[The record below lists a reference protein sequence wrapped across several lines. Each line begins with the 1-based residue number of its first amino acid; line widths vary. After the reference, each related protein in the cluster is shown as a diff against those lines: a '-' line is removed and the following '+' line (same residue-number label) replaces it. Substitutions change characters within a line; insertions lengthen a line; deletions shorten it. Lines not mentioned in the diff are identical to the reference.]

1 MHPARAARLALLH
14 SWTSTQT
21 EGWWRQALD
30 VYGIPY
36 AYIDPQAIRETP
48 NLREKY
54 DVILFGPGGG
64 GVVEGQPMWR
74 TPIPYKT
81 TPDTP
86 NLASWAQTDDTRIG
100 MGFEGLINLR
110 KFVADGGVFLGADSS
125 AQFAIS
131 NNLTY
136 GVNAV
141 TPGTATR
148 VVGSLLRTK
157 LVDDTSPIVYGVPDN
172 LAMYSDGGD
181 AFTVSSTA
189 GGGGRGGGG
198 GGGGAAAAGGG
209 TPDDPDVVQG
219 LAALQGSNLSPLP
232 TPVQVQPWQYAL
244 PTEEALKRNPANV
257 IPPEFRPRVAMRFDA
272 QNSLLVSG
280 LLDGGNDIAQ
290 RPIVVDVPV
299 GKGHFVLFAS
309 NPIYRGETIGSY
321 GMVFNTIMN
330 FDSLNAGRK
339 LDPR

>member
-1 MHPARAARLALLH
+1 
-14 SWTSTQT
+14 
-21 EGWWRQALD
+21 
-30 VYGIPY
+30 
-36 AYIDPQAIRETP
+36 
-48 NLREKY
+48 
-54 DVILFGPGGG
+54 
-64 GVVEGQPMWR
+64 
-74 TPIPYKT
+74 
-81 TPDTP
+81 
-86 NLASWAQTDDTRIG
+86 
-100 MGFEGLINLR
+100 
-110 KFVADGGVFLGADSS
+110 
-125 AQFAIS
+125 
-131 NNLTY
+131 
-136 GVNAV
+136 
-141 TPGTATR
+141 
-148 VVGSLLRTK
+148 
-157 LVDDTSPIVYGVPDN
+157 
-172 LAMYSDGGD
+172 MYSDGGD

-198 GGGGAAAAGGG
+198 GGAAAAGGGGRGGGPGGSRPTGRG

-321 GMVFNTIMN
+321 FMVFNALLS
-330 FDSLNAGRK
+330 FDSLEAGRK
-339 LDPR
+339 